1 MSTVK
6 THQLFIRVVHE
17 RDTLCIANLSS
28 HTDDLN
34 TPIEFLALL
43 PSSKSSGKPFSKSE
57 IPQTI
62 SGCATSQSAEPLS
75 LAHIRGIDKLIRSKR
90 ISALQNN
97 FTTSSFNGGQPREYQ
112 VISLAINKQEVNTM
126 LQIASTFLVCRRNQV
141 GTYCKFRLIIQ

>member
-6 THQLFIRVVHE
+6 THQLFIRTVHE
-17 RDTLCIANLSS
+17 RDSLCIANLSS

-34 TPIEFLALL
+34 TPIEFLR
-43 PSSKSSGKPFSKSE
+43 SSKSSGKPFSKSE